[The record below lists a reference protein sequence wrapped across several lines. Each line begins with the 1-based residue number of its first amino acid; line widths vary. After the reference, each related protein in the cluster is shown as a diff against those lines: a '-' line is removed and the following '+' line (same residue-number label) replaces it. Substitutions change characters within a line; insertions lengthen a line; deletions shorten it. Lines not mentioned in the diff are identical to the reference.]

1 MNFYYY
7 SKYNGKSTIEQ
18 LRRVTFFCFLLLVI
32 SYCLINHHC
41 EGCPFRSRC
50 TKSRIGRSINY
61 CKELD
66 EFHKEVRKNVTSE
79 EGKKLMFKRD
89 NEAEGTFGDLKE
101 NMGYD
106 RLYRRG
112 HDNVQMEIYLVS
124 MGHNIRK
131 YQKLKKKIK
140 ETEENQMKQVEEM
153 LRLFIC

>member
-1 MNFYYY
+1 MGRAGHEFEVD
-7 SKYNGKSTIEQ
+7 KVTIDTRSVYE
-18 LRRVTFFCFLLLVI
+18 RCNVK
-32 SYCLINHHC
+32 LINCHC

-66 EFHKEVRKNVTSE
+66 EFHNEVRKNVTSE

-112 HDNVQMEIYLVS
+112 YDNAQMEIYLVS

-131 YQKLKKKIK
+131 YQKLKKRIK
-140 ETEENQMKQVEEM
+140 ETEEKQMKRVREM

>member
-1 MNFYYY
+1 MD
-7 SKYNGKSTIEQ
+7 K
-18 LRRVTFFCFLLLVI
+18 VTTDTRGEYARNNI
-32 SYCLINHHC
+32 KLINHHC

-112 HDNVQMEIYLVS
+112 HGASINLVPV
-124 MGHNIRK
+124 K
-131 YQKLKKKIK
+131 
-140 ETEENQMKQVEEM
+140 
-153 LRLFIC
+153 